1 MENVEGTE
9 MRRLTGDPP
18 LELFTLQSILFMCGL
33 HKAPTLL
40 TQLLLI

>member
-18 LELFTLQSILFMCGL
+18 LELFTLQSILFMWGR